1 MDKTEKMRDNLK
13 YFNLTI
19 IASEANVCY
28 TVLASFRQGN
38 TKTISTENYDKV
50 QGVLNAIAHKIQ
62 GAKHD

>member
-1 MDKTEKMRDNLK
+1 MRNNLK

-50 QGVLNAIAHKIQ
+50 QNVLESISNKIR
-62 GAKHD
+62 GNHN